1 MCFQS
6 DTDTRPIKGRSI
18 RRMFSLCRRYKDEH
32 EHGGTQIKGGYMLRY
47 KRKYLW
53 NSWSEEWVVLY
64 DDSTMAWFKDA
75 SGKYLA
81 TQKYLVKESPEM
93 LAIANWTGQ
102 VPRRPTLPPG
112 ARLSQLMALGS
123 RRDPGH
129 VVWMLAKSD
138 AEMKHVTISYEQL
151 GLREK
156 ITTCVSFFFFAARRE
171 WMQAISKTLPPPP
184 HIELVMSMPYLRTA
198 FKRPTVRVRPTS
210 SEMYSRSSRQ
220 AVGALDGRG
229 LVAVIKRQVPLA
241 GQLGHE
247 LAWGQGWGWVTL
259 PNGVWSGR
267 LTWSQEGDDFAL
279 HAMPIMHHTNV
290 SQACS
295 MLDGVTAYE
304 ASAYDQALA
313 EYDDAA
319 GTSDDWDFGVDCG
332 DFMM

>member
-1 MCFQS
+1 M
-6 DTDTRPIKGRSI
+6 
-18 RRMFSLCRRYKDEH
+18 MFSLCRRYKDEN

-53 NSWSEEWVVLY
+53 STWSEEWVVLY

-75 SGKYLA
+75 SAKCMA
-81 TQKYLVKESPEM
+81 TQKHLVKESPDM
-93 LAIANWTGQ
+93 LAISTWTGQ
-102 VPRRPTLPPG
+102 VPKRPPLPPN

-138 AEMKHVTISYEQL
+138 SEMK
-151 GLREK
+151 
-156 ITTCVSFFFFAARRE
+156 E
-171 WMQAISKTLPPPP
+171 WMAAISKTLPPPP

-198 FKRPTVRVRPTS
+198 FKRPTVRVRPTTS
-210 SEMYSRSSRQ
+210 SEMYARSSRN

-241 GQLGHE
+241 GQLDHE

-267 LTWSQEGDDFAL
+267 LTWSQEGEDFAL

-304 ASAYDQALA
+304 AAAYEQALA

-319 GTSDDWDFGVDCG
+319 TTSDDWDFGVDCG

>member
-1 MCFQS
+1 
-6 DTDTRPIKGRSI
+6 
-18 RRMFSLCRRYKDEH
+18 MFSLCRKYKDEH
-32 EHGGTQIKGGYMLRY
+32 EHGGTQVKGGYMLRY

-75 SGKYLA
+75 SGKCLA
-81 TQKYLVKESPEM
+81 TQKHLVKESPEM
-93 LAIANWTGQ
+93 LAISTWTGQ
-102 VPRRPTLPPG
+102 VPKRPALPPG
-112 ARLSQLMALGS
+112 AKLSQLMALGS

-138 AEMKHVTISYEQL
+138 AEM
-151 GLREK
+151 
-156 ITTCVSFFFFAARRE
+156 RE
-171 WMQAISKTLPPPP
+171 WVAAISKTLPPPP

-198 FKRPTVRVRPTS
+198 FKKPTVRVRPTS
-210 SEMYSRSSRQ
+210 SEMYTRSTRS
-220 AVGALDGRG
+220 ALSALEGRG

-241 GQLGHE
+241 GQLEHE

-259 PNGVWSGR
+259 PNGVWSGPLAGQLGHELAWGQGWGWATQPNGVWNGR
-267 LTWSQEGDDFAL
+267 LMWSQEGEDFAL

-304 ASAYDQALA
+304 AAAYEQALA
-313 EYDDAA
+313 EYDDTAT
-319 GTSDDWDFGVDCG
+319 TSDDWDFGVDCG